1 MYKLNLLYKYIGIL
15 SINFLMCDC
24 DEGWTLV
31 KKKQRNKKALKQ
43 QIKLNGDDV
52 VKQLLYMVK
61 YNPRGVFLFG
71 STAKGTNTEDSDLDI
86 LIIWNKRV
94 PNYIIDIKTEISNMF
109 NKKVD
114 LISMI
119 YNGTLMLS
127 DDVTETVNVRTLF
140 LYNVITE
147 ALPVIGDINEIEL
160 SEYIMKN

>member
-1 MYKLNLLYKYIGIL
+1 M
-15 SINFLMCDC
+15 SDC
-24 DEGWTLV
+24 EDGWTIV
-31 KKKQRNKKALKQ
+31 KKKQRGKKPFKQ
-43 QIKLNGDDV
+43 QIKLNRDDV
-52 VKQLLYMVK
+52 VKQLLCMVK

-94 PNYIIDIKTEISNMF
+94 PSYIIDIKTEISNMF

-119 YNGTLMLS
+119 YNGALMLF

-147 ALPVIGDINEIEL
+147 GVSIIGDISEIEL

>member
-1 MYKLNLLYKYIGIL
+1 
-15 SINFLMCDC
+15 MCDC
-24 DEGWTLV
+24 EDGWTVV
-31 KKKQRNKKALKQ
+31 KKRQRGKKQLKE
-43 QIKLNGDDV
+43 QIKLNGEEV
-52 VKQLLYMVK
+52 IKQLLFLVK
-61 YNPRGVFLFG
+61 YKPRGVFLFG
-71 STAKGTNTEDSDLDI
+71 STAKGTNTENSDLDI

-94 PNYIIDIKTEISNMF
+94 PDYIIDIKTEISDMF

-119 YNGTLMLS
+119 YNGTLMLT